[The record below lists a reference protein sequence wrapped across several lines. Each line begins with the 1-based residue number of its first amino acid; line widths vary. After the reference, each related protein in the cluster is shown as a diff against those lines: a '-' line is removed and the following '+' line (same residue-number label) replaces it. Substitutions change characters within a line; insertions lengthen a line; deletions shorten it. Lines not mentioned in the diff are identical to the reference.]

1 METAKL
7 FGKYYKRLSR
17 QSWVKSLIC
26 GLIVGCVAM
35 LVPAFGLWLAGG
47 KMFYLAFVS
56 LAVGT
61 ATTPLFYKFVFKPT
75 TKAVANKIDE
85 LGLEER
91 MITMTELEGDE
102 SYIACRQREDA
113 VKSLNSVSEG
123 LLKLVVSVPMVIVL
137 SVCILLGGGMTAVA
151 ALSGAGVIDSGKD
164 VIDDIKD
171 EQVTRFTV
179 EYDVEGDGVVEGEIV
194 QSVEKGKNGTMVN
207 AVALDGYAFYMWSD
221 GLEDPVR
228 SELKVNEDMKITA
241 IFIELP
247 ESEDGDEE
255 GEDGENQGDS
265 EEPSDPKEKD
275 GKDGKGG
282 SQDGG
287 NGTGAGG
294 DRNSDT
300 DKFGNGEKD
309 YKDYLNEAKND
320 ADEDMK
326 GSSSKDK
333 KTVGDYF
340 DIINTK

>member
-35 LVPAFGLWLAGG
+35 LVTAFGLWLAGG
-47 KMFYLAFVS
+47 KMFYLAFVA
-56 LAVGT
+56 LVVGVAT
-61 ATTPLFYKFVFKPT
+61 APLFYKFVFKPT

-123 LLKLVVSVPMVIVL
+123 LLKLVVSVPIVIVL

-151 ALSGAGVIDSGKD
+151 ALSGVGVIDSGKD
-164 VIDDIKD
+164 VIDNIKD

-207 AVALDGYAFYMWSD
+207 AVAWDGYASSMWWD
-221 GLEDPVR
+221 GLEAPVR

-255 GEDGENQGDS
+255 GADGESQGDS

-326 GSSSKDK
+326 DSSSKDK

>member
-17 QSWVKSLIC
+17 QSWVKSFIC

-35 LVPAFGLWLAGG
+35 LVTAFGLWLAGS

-137 SVCILLGGGMTAVA
+137 SISILLGGGMTAVA

-171 EQVTRFTV
+171 EQVTRYTV

-255 GEDGENQGDS
+255 GDDGENQGDS

>member
-17 QSWVKSLIC
+17 QSWVKFVIF
-26 GLIVGCVAM
+26 GVIVCFAAM
-35 LVPAFGLWLAGG
+35 LMTAVGLWIAGG

-56 LAVGT
+56 LAVGVAT
-61 ATTPLFYKFVFKPT
+61 APLFYKFVFKPT

-164 VIDDIKD
+164 VIYNIKD

-228 SELKVNEDMKITA
+228 SELKVNEDTKITA

-255 GEDGENQGDS
+255 GEDGESQGDS

-275 GKDGKGG
+275 GKDGQGG
-282 SQDGG
+282 SQDDG

-326 GSSSKDK
+326 GGSSKDK
-333 KTVGDYF
+333 KTVEDYF

>member
-26 GLIVGCVAM
+26 GLIVGCVVM
-35 LVPAFGLWLAGG
+35 LVTAFGLWLAGG
-47 KMFYLAFVS
+47 KIFYLAFVA
-56 LAVGT
+56 LVVGVAT
-61 ATTPLFYKFVFKPT
+61 APLFYKFVFKPT

-151 ALSGAGVIDSGKD
+151 ALSGVGVIDSGKD
-164 VIDDIKD
+164 VIDNIKD

-255 GEDGENQGDS
+255 GEDGESQGDS

-326 GSSSKDK
+326 GGSSKDK

>member
-1 METAKL
+1 METTKL

-35 LVPAFGLWLAGG
+35 LVTAFGLWLAGS

-61 ATTPLFYKFVFKPT
+61 AITPLFYKFVFKPT

-151 ALSGAGVIDSGKD
+151 ALSGVGVIDSGKD
-164 VIDDIKD
+164 VIDNIKD